1 MKNQLN
7 KSDQEFKFEKS
18 RIFYKQFIEIAK
30 KNARNIPNDF
40 CLGVDIQQVSQSNVY
55 DNNKI

>member
-1 MKNQLN
+1 MKKQEKFVKNNQIKNL
-7 KSDQEFKFEKS
+7 S

-30 KNARNIPNDF
+30 NNPRNIPNDF
-40 CLGVDIQQVSQSNVY
+40 CLDVDIQQVSQSNVY